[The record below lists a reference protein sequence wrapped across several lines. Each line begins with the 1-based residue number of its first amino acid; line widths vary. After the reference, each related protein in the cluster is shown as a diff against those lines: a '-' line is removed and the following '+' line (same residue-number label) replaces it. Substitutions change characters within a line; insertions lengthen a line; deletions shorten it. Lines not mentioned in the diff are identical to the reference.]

1 MKKWFPVILTVIIIF
16 CAAFSILT
24 VQAGAPI
31 DEIKTYGIDVDLNE
45 DGTVNLFYHIDWL
58 VLDSDEEGPLEWVKI
73 GIPNSHM
80 LSAKAESSNISDI
93 GYYSSGGSYVRIDLD
108 KKYYEGETVSFDFS
122 IVQDYMYQVN
132 YLTEGETVYEFT
144 PGWFD
149 TIKVDKM
156 IVKWNSDKAISFT
169 PA

>member
-31 DEIKTYGIDVDLNE
+31 DEIKTYEIDVDLNE

-93 GYYSSGGSYVRIDLD
+93 GYYSSGGSYVRIDFD

-122 IVQDYMYQVN
+122 
-132 YLTEGETVYEFT
+132 
-144 PGWFD
+144 
-149 TIKVDKM
+149 
-156 IVKWNSDKAISFT
+156 
-169 PA
+169 